1 MSQTTQKEVLI
12 SMTSRELVALQFEY
26 HDNSYHDNLSKLL
39 ALIKQSDENAIL
51 LAPELCLTNFS
62 FEQMDEAAA
71 FSQKALEEILPLS
84 KNRIIAFSMIQK
96 REEKFY
102 NSAKILHNN
111 QIIHSQDKVHLFKF
125 GQEDTYFE
133 AGSEEK
139 VKIVEIDG
147 LRFAILIC
155 FEIRFTPLW
164 ELIKGADIIMIPALW
179 GKLRKSQFESIT
191 TAMAIINQAFV
202 IAADSSQEDM
212 ASSSGIISPFGEA
225 LRDDTQEFIALQADL
240 KEIKKMRRYMDIGLS

>member
-1 MSQTTQKEVLI
+1 
-12 SMTSRELVALQFEY
+12 MTSRQLVALQFEY
-26 HDNSYHDNLSKLL
+26 HDNSYHDNLSRLIT
-39 ALIKQSDENAIL
+39 LIKQSDENAIV

-62 FEQMDEAAA
+62 FEQMDESAA
-71 FSQKALEEILPLS
+71 FGEEALKEILPLS
-84 KNRIIAFSMIQK
+84 KTRVIAFSLTEK
-96 REEKFY
+96 RDGKFY
-102 NSAKILHNN
+102 NTSKILFGEKVV
-111 QIIHSQDKVHLFKF
+111 HSQDKVNLFKF
-125 GQEDTYFE
+125 GAEHDFFT

-155 FEIRFTPLW
+155 FEIRFTALW
-164 ELIKGADIIMIPALW
+164 DLIRGADVIMIPALW

-202 IAADSSQEDM
+202 IAADSAQDDM
-212 ASSSGIISPFGEA
+212 ASSSGIITPFGEA
-225 LRDDTQEFIALQADL
+225 LRDDTKEFLSFDADL